1 MSQIASTD
9 IPPPHIVF
17 TRDSLRYGARM
28 SMALA
33 VSVLVYG
40 AVFGMLARQTGLSL
54 TASLFMSGLV
64 HAGSAQF
71 MVLELW
77 QAPLPVVPIVVT
89 TFLVNL
95 RHILFG
101 VALRPW
107 FGGLSAF
114 QQYSS
119 AFWMADENWA
129 MAMKEFDAGNPDA
142 AVMMGSGFILTVG
155 WLGGTLI
162 GHLLGA
168 IIPNPAAWGLDFAF
182 AAVFIA
188 MLVGLWKGR
197 SHLLPWGVAATV
209 AVLTSILLP
218 DAWYILTGGIAGC
231 LVGGLRHAE

>member
-1 MSQIASTD
+1 M
-9 IPPPHIVF
+9 VF
-17 TRDSLRYGARM
+17 TKTGLIHGARL
-28 SMALA
+28 SIALT

-54 TASLFMSGLV
+54 SASLYMSGLV

-77 QAPLPVVPIVVT
+77 RAPLPVVSIVVT

-107 FGGLSAF
+107 FDGLTAL
-114 QQYSS
+114 QRYGS
-119 AFWMADENWA
+119 AFWLADENWA
-129 MAMKEFDAGNPDA
+129 MAMKEFDAGNRDA
-142 AVMMGSGFILTVG
+142 AVMMGSGLILTAG

-168 IIPNPAAWGLDFAF
+168 IVPNPAVWGLDFAF
-182 AAVFIA
+182 TAVFVA
-188 MLVGLWKGR
+188 MLVSLWKGK
-197 SHLLPWGVAATV
+197 SHVLPWGVAAAV
-209 AVLTSILLP
+209 AVLTSHLLP
-218 DAWYILTGGIAGC
+218 GTWYILTGGIAGC
-231 LVGGLRHAE
+231 LVGGLLHAE